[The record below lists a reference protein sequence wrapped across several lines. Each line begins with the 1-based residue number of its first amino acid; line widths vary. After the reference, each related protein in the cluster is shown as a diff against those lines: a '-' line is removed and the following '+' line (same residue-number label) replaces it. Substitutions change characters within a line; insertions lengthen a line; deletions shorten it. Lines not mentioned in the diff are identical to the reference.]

1 MKNFSIKTRLSILVI
16 IPMMLMITI
25 TSMLMLE
32 VKHTSEGVQRIYADR
47 VVPLED
53 LKIISDN
60 YAINVIDAINKAN
73 AGLITAEEAVQAIN
87 ASEATI
93 ADKWQTYMATKLT
106 VEEGQLASAAERLL
120 VPAGVALKEA
130 VTLLESLQGNV
141 SGQLNALDGPLYA
154 AIDPISEK
162 ITELAD
168 LQLREAKLER
178 DAIVSEY
185 ETGLVVFSVV
195 VIAAILVLLMVS
207 FLVLKSLLSP
217 LNQIRETIENI
228 VTESNLTLKINVQ
241 GKNEFSEIADSF
253 NTMMTQVSSLVEEV
267 SNTAND
273 LSTSAKGMAESSL
286 NASKR
291 IQNQKIEVEQIATA
305 MNQMVSTAQE
315 ISNNAI
321 NADAGSKETKDQANR
336 GNFIVEEAVQATQ
349 SLVVDV
355 KGITERINSLIVES
369 DGIGS
374 VVDVIN
380 GIAQQTN
387 LLALN
392 AAIEAARAGDQ
403 GRGFAV
409 VADEVRTLA
418 QRTSESTQE
427 IQNAIERLQKVSNEV
442 AVNMNSGQEK
452 AESAGAK
459 ASEAGEALE
468 TISNGVE
475 KITDMNALIAHAS
488 QEQQSVSEEI
498 NVSLSKL
505 LTSSESAT
513 HGAIKTSK
521 VSDDLATMANALR
534 ESVAKYKT

>member
-87 ASEATI
+87 ASETTI

-106 VEEGQLASAAERLL
+106 EEESQLASSAEQLL
-120 VPAGVALKEA
+120 VPAGAALKEA

-141 SGQLNALDGPLYA
+141 TGQLNALDGPLYA

-195 VIAAILVLLMVS
+195 VIAAILILLIVS

-241 GKNEFSEIADSF
+241 GKSEFSEIADSF
-253 NTMMTQVSSLVEEV
+253 NTMMTQVSGLVEEV
-267 SNTAND
+267 SNTANN
-273 LSTSAKGMAESSL
+273 LSTSAKGMADSSL
-286 NASKR
+286 NASTR
-291 IQNQKIEVEQIATA
+291 IQNQKVEVEQIATA

-321 NADAGSKETKDQANR
+321 SADAGSKDTKDQANR
-336 GNFIVEEAVQATQ
+336 GNLIVGEAVQATQ
-349 SLVVDV
+349 SLVIDV

-369 DGIGS
+369 DSIGS

-427 IQNAIERLQKVSNEV
+427 IQKAIERLKWFNYI
-442 AVNMNSGQEK
+442 G
-452 AESAGAK
+452 ESY
-459 ASEAGEALE
+459 
-468 TISNGVE
+468 
-475 KITDMNALIAHAS
+475 
-488 QEQQSVSEEI
+488 SV
-498 NVSLSKL
+498 K
-505 LTSSESAT
+505 
-513 HGAIKTSK
+513 
-521 VSDDLATMANALR
+521 
-534 ESVAKYKT
+534 

>member
-32 VKHTSEGVQRIYADR
+32 LKNTSEGVQRIYADR
-47 VVPLED
+47 VVPLEN

-87 ASEATI
+87 TSEATI
-93 ADKWQTYMATKLT
+93 AEKWQAYMATELT
-106 VEEGQLASAAERLL
+106 VEESQLASSAEQLL

-130 VTLLESLQGNV
+130 VTLLESLQGEAT
-141 SGQLNALDGPLYA
+141 GQLNMLDGPLYA

-168 LQLREAKLER
+168 LQLRVAKQER
-178 DAIVSEY
+178 DTVVSEY
-185 ETGLVVFSVV
+185 ETGLVVFSAV
-195 VIAAILVLLMVS
+195 VIAAVIILLFVS

-217 LNQIRETIENI
+217 LNQIKETIENI

-241 GKNEFSEIADSF
+241 GKSEFSEIADSF
-253 NTMMTQVSSLVEEV
+253 NSMMTQVRGLVEEV
-267 SNTAND
+267 SNTANN
-273 LSTSAKGMAESSL
+273 LSTSAKGMADSSL
-286 NASKR
+286 NASTR
-291 IQNQKIEVEQIATA
+291 IQNQKVEVEQIATA
-305 MNQMVSTAQE
+305 MNQMVSTAQG

-321 NADAGSKETKDQANR
+321 SADAGSKETKDQANR
-336 GNFIVEEAVQATQ
+336 GNIIVVEAVQATQ

-369 DGIGS
+369 DSIGS

-427 IQNAIERLQKVSNEV
+427 IQKAIERLQKVSNEV
-442 AVNMNSGQEK
+442 AINMNLGQEK

-459 ASEAGEALE
+459 ASEAGDALE

-475 KITDMNALIAHAS
+475 KITGMNALIARAS

-498 NVSLSKL
+498 NISLSKL
-505 LTSSESAT
+505 LKSSESAT
-513 HGAIKTSK
+513 HSAIKTSK
-521 VSDDLATMANALR
+521 VSEDLATMANALR
-534 ESVAKYKT
+534 ESVAKYTT